1 MSYITADRVKETTI
15 IVGTGT
21 VSLLGTSTGFRTF
34 ASQMTVGDTCS
45 YIISNASGSE
55 WESGIATYSS
65 ANTLTRTSVKSSSNS
80 NNRVV
85 FTGGVKDVFIGVTAD
100 SVVDKNNARLNT
112 INAIPV
118 ASGVGNDLT
127 LIAGSGVGVGAGG
140 NIVLTPGSQGSSGG
154 DGKVLIDGL
163 TVGKGGSSSNTVLGE
178 LAFNSDDGSLNNTA
192 LGYYTLKNNSIG
204 SANVAVGTYAL
215 TTNNSGYYLTAVGY
229 DSLSS
234 NNSGANNTGF
244 GAESLRL
251 LSNGSNNTA
260 IGSQAGAN
268 LINGSNNIFMGAN
281 VSSISATGSNF
292 MTIGNLIYASGGF
305 GTSTTVGVGN
315 VGIGQNAPTAKLH
328 VTGTS
333 ASTKVAIVQG
343 ASSQTENLQE
353 WQNSSGT
360 ALSYINASGTLFDN
374 AINAVPVVS
383 GVGNSLTLTA
393 GSGVTSGA
401 GGSLI
406 LQAGVQATT
415 GGDGKVVVKQVAGQ
429 TSNLQEW
436 QDSTGS
442 ALGSFSINGQ
452 LILGRAISAG
462 VSTGIRGSGSQD
474 GVINFAGGSLQI
486 GRVDVGYEIC
496 NIGAY
501 STAGLTMTSAGF
513 IGWSNGSSTSGG
525 NSSPYLAL
533 YKDANDI
540 LAQRRTTNAQAFRVY
555 NTYTDASNYER
566 AEMGWSGNVFYI
578 GIGNAGT
585 GTARRLSLSSGTG
598 TSIAVSSTMEYQS
611 GSLVFKWYNGSTIGV
626 GPSFSDIYFS
636 NPNNLV
642 SVRNGTTGQSFAV
655 YNTFTDTSN
664 YERLGITW
672 ASNICTISPE
682 NAGTGSPR
690 ALTLATPS
698 LGTTGTVPAL
708 SLVAGNGTVTGAKG
722 GSINITAGNGGSG
735 NGGGGGSVTIA
746 AGVNV
751 ADNTQPP
758 GNITITAGQSGGAAQ
773 SGSVTIQGGTS
784 SVGGAPAGGTVNI
797 LGGAQ
802 GTPGNVATTSSTGS
816 VVVKSPDSNALMGSA
831 ATSLANPTGN
841 VSIATGNGGTI
852 SVASTQ
858 PTITTGS
865 SGTISIS
872 TGAGGSATVI
882 GTTRNAGSSGT
893 ITISTNA
900 GGNASGGTTNNGG
913 SSGSIIIGTGVAGTG
928 STANGT
934 VGTIQFNVGGI
945 NTANVLSTGLGSNAV
960 TAIPLPTTTATVTA
974 ATGNATTVT
983 YTAANTFSVGQIV
996 SITGLT
1002 ITTGSS
1008 LNLANQ
1014 TITTASST
1022 QFTVTNATVGTA
1034 AATQSG
1040 TATIQSAGN
1049 SVTITAGNGSGVG
1062 AGGNIILQP
1071 GAQGSSGGNGL
1082 VRFYS
1087 SAGVYTGYWDP
1098 NTSTLNGGD
1107 TLYITSKLRVR
1118 SGAYINGSYGLFD
1131 FAVSNNASTVVVTLH
1146 DSNGFRMNRTGIY
1159 GFSNDVYG
1167 TNWTSAAT
1175 DAGIGRAD
1183 FGVTCVVRDTSKNG
1197 GSLSFPSTTTAFS
1210 ANTND
1215 LALTASAFQR
1225 INCTSAASLTGIAP
1239 PSGGTHVDGRMVRV
1253 YNVGTTNLTLA
1264 HNSASSTA
1272 ANRMFS
1278 STGADIILAPNDY
1291 AELIY
1296 DANSNG
1302 SGAAGW
1308 RVS

>member
-1 MSYITADRVKETTI
+1 MSYIKADRVKETTI

-55 WESGIATYSS
+55 WESGIATYSA
-65 ANTLTRTSVKSSSNS
+65 ANTLTRTSVNSSSNS

-163 TVGKGGSSSNTVLGE
+163 TVGG
-178 LAFNSDDGSLNNTA
+178 AGSLSNAA
-192 LGYYTLKNNSIG
+192 LGYNALKEGASILSVAVGSEALAVNRGLGNSALGASALKNNTNGNGNTVIGDRSSFSSTEGSINTSIG
-204 SANVAVGTYAL
+204 GLSLYDL
-215 TTNNSGYYLTAVGY
+215 TT
-229 DSLSS
+229 
-234 NNSGANNTGF
+234 
-244 GAESLRL
+244 
-251 LSNGSNNTA
+251 GSNNIA
-260 IGSQAGAN
+260 LGSYAGN
-268 LINGSNNIFMGAN
+268 SLTTGSNNIFIGAS
-281 VSSISATGSNF
+281 VYAPTASTSDF
-292 MTIGNLIYASGGF
+292 LTIGNVIFASGGF
-305 GTSTTVGVGN
+305 GSGTTVGVGN

-343 ASSQTENLQE
+343 ASSQTANLQE
-353 WQNSSGT
+353 WQNNSGTALSFIDSSGSLNVNSGTITASDPAINITQTWNNAAVVFSGLDISITDAASQATSTLINAKVGGTSNFYVWRSGAVFSAAGTFYGVNTNNSIAVSNVFTYTSSGT
-360 ALSYINASGTLFDN
+360 ALF
-374 AINAVPVVS
+374 VV
-383 GVGNSLTLTA
+383 
-393 GSGVTSGA
+393 GSSWLGVTNNQAIGWGA
-401 GGSLI
+401 
-406 LQAGVQATT
+406 
-415 GGDGKVVVKQVAGQ
+415 
-429 TSNLQEW
+429 NP
-436 QDSTGS
+436 GS
-442 ALGSFSINGQ
+442 AID
-452 LILGRAISAG
+452 
-462 VSTGIRGSGSQD
+462 T
-474 GVINFAGGSLQI
+474 SLY
-486 GRVDVGYEIC
+486 R
-496 NIGAY
+496 
-501 STAGLTMTSAGF
+501 
-513 IGWSNGSSTSGG
+513 
-525 NSSPYLAL
+525 
-533 YKDANDI
+533 DAADT
-540 LAQRRTTNAQAFRVY
+540 LAQRRSTNPQTFRVY

-566 AEMGWSGNVFYI
+566 
-578 GIGNAGT
+578 
-585 GTARRLSLSSGTG
+585 
-598 TSIAVSSTMEYQS
+598 
-611 GSLVFKWYNGSTIGV
+611 
-626 GPSFSDIYFS
+626 
-636 NPNNLV
+636 
-642 SVRNGTTGQSFAV
+642 
-655 YNTFTDTSN
+655 
-664 YERLGITW
+664 LGITW
-672 ASNICTISPE
+672 ASTICTISPE

-758 GNITITAGQSGGAAQ
+758 GNITITAGATGGA
-773 SGSVTIQGGTS
+773 SVGGSVTIQGGTS
-784 SVGGAPAGGTVNI
+784 STGGAPAGGTVNI

-802 GTPGNVATTSSTGS
+802 GSPGNVGTTSGTGS

-852 SVASTQ
+852 STLSTQ
-858 PTITTGS
+858 PTIRTGS

-872 TGAGGSATVI
+872 TGAGGNATVV

-893 ITISTNA
+893 ITISTSS

-960 TAIPLPTTTATVTA
+960 TAIPLPTAATVTA
-974 ATGNATTVT
+974 ATGNGTTVT
-983 YTAANTFSVGQIV
+983 YTAANTFSVGQVV

-1008 LNLANQ
+1008 LNLSNQ
-1014 TITTASST
+1014 TITTASAT
-1022 QFTVTNATVGTA
+1022 QFTITNATVGTA
-1034 AATQSG
+1034 DATQAG

-1071 GAQGSSGGNGL
+1071 GAQGSGGGNGV

-1087 SAGVYTGYWDP
+1087 SAGVATGYWDP

-1107 TLYITSKLRVR
+1107 TLYINSKLRVR

-1131 FAVSNNASTVVVTLH
+1131 FATANNASNVIVTLH

-1239 PSGGTHVDGRMVRV
+1239 PSGGTHVDGRMIRI
-1253 YNVGTTNLTLA
+1253 YNVGTANLTLA
-1264 HNSASSTA
+1264 HNSASSTTPT
-1272 ANRMFS
+1272 NRFWN
-1278 STGADIILAPNDY
+1278 STGADIVLSTHQY
-1291 AELIY
+1291 VELIY
-1296 DANSNG
+1296 DSTDNG
-1302 SGAAGW
+1302 RGLAGW
-1308 RVS
+1308 RVSSVH